1 MPSAVNT
8 LQGGALFALYP
19 QLAEHNDKEDTTMN
33 KLISIIVAGAFAGAS
48 ISAIAQAPKAATPA
62 TPAPAATAPAATPA
76 KAEAP
81 KAEAKADAKAAKG
94 EAKAAKAEVK
104 ADAKAAKKDG
114 DKKEAPKK

>member
-1 MPSAVNT
+1 VSSAVNT
-8 LQGGALFALYP
+8 PQGGALFALYP

-62 TPAPAATAPAATPA
+62 PAATAPAATPATPAAPA

-81 KAEAKADAKAAKG
+81 KAEAKADAKAAKSEKG
-94 EAKAAKAEVK
+94 EKGKG
-104 ADAKAAKKDG
+104 ADKGNTAG
-114 DKKEAPKK
+114 DKKEAAKK